1 MDNVTKGNAPITLS
15 PQTIKRALHLT
26 EHLPGELLEGGRGG
40 AEQGHLPPAVLGPP
54 QPQQPPGHQL
64 QHHLGLQRQDA
75 LTLTPAPTPY
85 PQWLPSSS
93 PGPPPLVDQEGG
105 EGVLLVLKPT
115 AIVVVVV
122 VTSSRSTSYTLV
134 KQRKV

>member
-64 QHHLGLQRQDA
+64 QHHLGVQRQDA
-75 LTLTPAPTPY
+75 LTPAPAPA
-85 PQWLPSSS
+85 PALCHPWLLSSS

-122 VTSSRSTSYTLV
+122 VTSTRSTS
-134 KQRKV
+134 

>member
-15 PQTIKRALHLT
+15 LQTFKRALHLT

-64 QHHLGLQRQDA
+64 QHHL
-75 LTLTPAPTPY
+75 
-85 PQWLPSSS
+85 
-93 PGPPPLVDQEGG
+93 
-105 EGVLLVLKPT
+105 
-115 AIVVVVV
+115 
-122 VTSSRSTSYTLV
+122 
-134 KQRKV
+134 